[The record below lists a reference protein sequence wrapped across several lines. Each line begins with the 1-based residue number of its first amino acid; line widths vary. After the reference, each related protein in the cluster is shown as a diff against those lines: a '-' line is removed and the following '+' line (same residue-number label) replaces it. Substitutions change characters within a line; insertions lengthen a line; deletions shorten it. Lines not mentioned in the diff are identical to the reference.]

1 MWITFRMP
9 MGMKILVAE
18 DSPSIAML
26 YKKSL
31 EKRGHTII
39 VTENGLKCL
48 YQYTDDYKVRGEDKK
63 KTSLYDLVILDHKM
77 PRMKGTDVAKEIIEM
92 NPKQRILFV
101 TGHVKEMMKN
111 VRKIGEKIELMQK
124 PFPINAMI
132 RQVEG
137 INVRWV
143 KKMMENKIAE
153 KWDGEGL
160 SETIQ

>member
-1 MWITFRMP
+1 MP
-9 MGMKILVAE
+9 MGLKILVAE
-18 DSPSIAML
+18 DSPSIALL

-31 EKRGHTII
+31 EKRGHTVI

-77 PRMKGTDVAKEIIEM
+77 PRMQGTDVAKEIIEM

-101 TGHVKEMMKN
+101 TGHVKEMMKG

-124 PFPINAMI
+124 PFPVNAMI

-137 INVRWV
+137 INIRWV
-143 KKMMENKIAE
+143 KKMIENKITE

-160 SETIQ
+160 SETMQY